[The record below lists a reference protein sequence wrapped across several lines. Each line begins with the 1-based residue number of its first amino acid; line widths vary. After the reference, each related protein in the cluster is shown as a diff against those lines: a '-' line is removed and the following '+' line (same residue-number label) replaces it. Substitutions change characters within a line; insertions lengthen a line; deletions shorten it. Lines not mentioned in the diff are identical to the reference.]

1 MSFPGRLP
9 TKQRIEAPVQLIDV
23 MPSIL
28 ELVGI
33 NPSSLLIEGRSL
45 VPLTHAADDPTFRK
59 RVVVCDEVIDRNGK
73 EDERSLASLFYGQLH
88 LINSESFS
96 AHRRLPHQAYL
107 RAFDRSVNPAEDDY
121 ANSLYYDPI
130 LKYRVGSLVHDLQAA
145 NLDIWF
151 GLTLGV
157 RGTMD
162 YDPETIARLRSLGYL
177 GK

>member
-1 MSFPGRLP
+1 MTCASWSNHTATL
-9 TKQRIEAPVQLIDV
+9 
-23 MPSIL
+23 M
-28 ELVGI
+28 
-33 NPSSLLIEGRSL
+33 LLI
-45 VPLTHAADDPTFRK
+45 
-59 RVVVCDEVIDRNGK
+59 
-73 EDERSLASLFYGQLH
+73 SLANY
-88 LINSESFS
+88 S
-96 AHRRLPHQAYL
+96 AIWSTARLPHQAYL
-107 RAFDRSVNPAEDDY
+107 RAFDRSENPSEDDY

-130 LKYRVGSLVHDLQAA
+130 LKYRVGSLVHELQAA